1 MMVQIMSKTKIY
13 KVRGYAECI
22 LTTEIL
28 ASSREEADELYRS
41 RRLKYDVGSHHI
53 EIDPPYTID
62 CIDEEEYE
70 PSHPVIFSC
79 PDKIKDDELK
89 VLVDQQVDAL
99 LKTF

>member
-1 MMVQIMSKTKIY
+1 MMVQIMSKTKTY

-28 ASSREEADELYRS
+28 ASSREEADELYRTKG
-41 RRLKYDVGSHHI
+41 LKFDIGSHRI

-62 CIDEEEYE
+62 SIDEEEDE
-70 PSHPVIFSC
+70 PSHPVIFNC

-89 VLVDQQVDAL
+89 VLVDQQVAVL